1 MKQNDH
7 RQKMFSGKIDKLN
20 LDYPYGR
27 TECIGRVHTA
37 EFMLIGEINR
47 QTSKIEIKQKF
58 FRFYIFK

>member
-1 MKQNDH
+1 
-7 RQKMFSGKIDKLN
+7 MFSGKIDKLN

-47 QTSKIEIKQKF
+47 
-58 FRFYIFK
+58 